1 MWEHFFLQKRGR
13 GVGQTSFPHK
23 KREEN
28 AGQASLPFFLFLFSF
43 LSVNHL
49 CSYNLLVADFPQ
61 INHGSKCEEWSA
73 QHLEHKMQYQGILR
87 RVQKTLVTTTNH
99 KTLTIRNTKRY
110 LAGILFGII
119 KHYLAGIL
127 LGTIEVPPSITLD
140 PDS

>member
-1 MWEHFFLQKRGR
+1 MVKHLFL
-13 GVGQTSFPHK
+13 TK

-127 LGTIEVPPSITLD
+127 LGTIEVPLSITLD